1 MEPRIRYTRTR
12 DGVSIAYWEYGQGDP
27 LILLPGFPLS
37 HLQLELR
44 VPEWHTFY
52 ERLAKNRRIVRY
64 DGRGMGLSQRDV
76 RELSFE
82 TMLLDLDAVVEAAG
96 GKASLFGIAF
106 AGAVAL
112 HYATRNPASVEKL
125 LLWCSFALAEPPPA
139 EVEWETPL
147 MRAHWE
153 HYCNVFVSAVFG
165 WQNKDTVEGAIEVLR
180 EGLTPEM
187 GIRLRGVLNNFD
199 IREQVKQVQVPTMVM
214 HRRGYPMLQGDVGMR
229 LASSIPGAHL
239 ALFEGNSVAPFLGES
254 EPVYAAIDE
263 FLGDVVTRDENAP
276 GSLRT
281 ILFTDV
287 QDHTGLIQRLGDDE
301 SREVLREHERIT
313 RAALRIHG
321 GREVKSMGD
330 GFLAWFPSAT
340 QALECAVDL
349 QRAFDDHNRASAER
363 LSVRIGINAGEPIED
378 NGDLFGTAVVA
389 ASRIAGQASGGQV
402 LVSNVVREL
411 VAGKGFL
418 FSDRGEVVLRGLEEP
433 VRIFEVGWEQE
444 G

>member
-1 MEPRIRYTRTR
+1 VEPRIRYTRTT
-12 DGVSIAYWEYGQGDP
+12 DGVSIAYWEHGQGEP
-27 LILLPGFPLS
+27 LILLPGYPLS

-44 VPEWHTFY
+44 VPEWHAFY
-52 ERLAKNRRIVRY
+52 ERLARNRRVVRY
-64 DGRGMGLSQRDV
+64 DGRGMGLSQREV
-76 RELSFE
+76 RDLDFD
-82 TMLLDLDAVVEAAG
+82 TMLLDLDAVVKATG
-96 GKASLFGIAF
+96 GRANLMGIAF
-106 AGAVAL
+106 AGALAL
-112 HYATRNPASVEKL
+112 HYAARNPGAVERL
-125 LLWCSFALAEPPPA
+125 MLWCSFAVAQPPPP

-165 WQNKDTVEGAIEVLR
+165 WENKDSVEGAIKVLR

-199 IREQVKQVQVPTMVM
+199 IRDELGEVQAPTMVM
-214 HRRGYPMLQGDVGMR
+214 HRRGYPMMQGDVGMK

-239 ALFEGNSVAPFLGES
+239 ALFEGSSVAPFLGES

-263 FLGDVVTRDENAP
+263 FLGDVPVSDENAP
-276 GSLRT
+276 AALRT

-287 QDHTGLIQRLGDDE
+287 ENHTAMIQRLGDAD

-349 QRAFDDHNRASAER
+349 QRAFDDHNRGSAER

-378 NGDLFGTAVVA
+378 NNDLFGTAVVA
-389 ASRIAGQASGGQV
+389 ASRIASQASGGQV

-411 VAGKGFL
+411 VAGKGYL

-433 VRIFEVGWEQE
+433 VRIFEVGWGQ
-444 G
+444 

>member
-1 MEPRIRYTRTR
+1 MEPRIRYTRAS
-12 DGVSIAYWEYGQGDP
+12 DGVSIAYWEHGQGEP
-27 LILLPGFPLS
+27 LILLPGYPLS

-44 VPEWHTFY
+44 VPEWHAFY
-52 ERLAKNRRIVRY
+52 ERLAKNRRVVRY
-64 DGRGMGLSQRDV
+64 DGRGMGLSQREVHNLD
-76 RELSFE
+76 FDA
-82 TMLLDLDAVVEAAG
+82 MLLDLDAVVQAVG

-106 AGAVAL
+106 AGALAL
-112 HYATRNPASVEKL
+112 HFAARNPAAVERL
-125 LLWCSFALAEPPPA
+125 MLWCGFAVAEPPPP

-165 WQNKDTVEGAIEVLR
+165 WENKDSVEGAIQVLR
-180 EGLTPEM
+180 EGLTPAM
-187 GIRLRGVLNNFD
+187 GIRLREVLNNFD
-199 IREQVKQVQVPTMVM
+199 IRDELGKVQAPTMVM
-214 HRRGYPMLQGDVGMR
+214 HRRGYPMMQGDVGMK

-239 ALFEGNSVAPFLGES
+239 ALFEGSSVAPFLGES
-254 EPVYAAIDE
+254 EPVYTAIDE
-263 FLGDVVTRDENAP
+263 FLGDVPARDDNAP
-276 GSLRT
+276 GALRT
-281 ILFTDV
+281 ILFTDLEN
-287 QDHTGLIQRLGDDE
+287 HTAMIQRLGDAD

-349 QRAFDDHNRASAER
+349 QRAFDDHNRGSAER

-378 NGDLFGTAVVA
+378 NNDLFGTAVVA
-389 ASRIAGQASGGQV
+389 ASRIASQASGGQV

-411 VAGKGFL
+411 VAGKGYL

-433 VRIFEVGWEQE
+433 VRIFEVGWGQ
-444 G
+444 

>member
-1 MEPRIRYTRTR
+1 MEPRIRYTRTA
-12 DGVSIAYWEYGQGDP
+12 DGVSIAYWEYGQGEP

-44 VPEWHTFY
+44 VPEWHAFY
-52 ERLAKNRRIVRY
+52 ERLAKHRRVVRY

-76 RELSFE
+76 RDISFE
-82 TMLLDLDAVVEAAG
+82 TMLLDLDAVVSATG

-112 HYATRNPASVEKL
+112 QYGARNPASVEKL
-125 LLWCSFALAEPPPA
+125 LLWCSFAMAEPPPT

-187 GIRLRGVLNNFD
+187 GIRLRAVLNSFD
-199 IREQVKQVQVPTMVM
+199 IRDELHDVRAPVMVM
-214 HRRGYPMLQGDVGMR
+214 HRRGYPMLQGDIGMK
-229 LASSIPGAHL
+229 LASSIAGAHL

-263 FLGDVVTRDENAP
+263 FLGDVRVVDENGP
-276 GSLRT
+276 GALRT

-287 QDHTGLIQRLGDDE
+287 QDHTAMIQRLGDDE

-321 GREVKSMGD
+321 GKEVKSMGD

-349 QRAFDDHNRASAER
+349 QRAFDDHNRAQAEP

-389 ASRIAGQASGGQV
+389 AARIASQAVGGQV
-402 LVSNVVREL
+402 LASNVVREL

-433 VRIFEVGWEQE
+433 VRIFEVAWGQE
-444 G
+444 I

>member
-1 MEPRIRYTRTR
+1 
-12 DGVSIAYWEYGQGDP
+12 
-27 LILLPGFPLS
+27 
-37 HLQLELR
+37 
-44 VPEWHTFY
+44 
-52 ERLAKNRRIVRY
+52 
-64 DGRGMGLSQRDV
+64 
-76 RELSFE
+76 
-82 TMLLDLDAVVEAAG
+82 
-96 GKASLFGIAF
+96 
-106 AGAVAL
+106 
-112 HYATRNPASVEKL
+112 
-125 LLWCSFALAEPPPA
+125 
-139 EVEWETPL
+139 

-187 GIRLRGVLNNFD
+187 GIRLRGVLNSFD
-199 IREQVKQVQVPTMVM
+199 IRDELHDVRAPVMVM
-214 HRRGYPMLQGDVGMR
+214 HRRGYPMLQGDIGMK
-229 LASSIPGAHL
+229 LASSIAGAHL

-263 FLGDVVTRDENAP
+263 FLGDVRVVDENGP
-276 GSLRT
+276 GALRT

-287 QDHTGLIQRLGDDE
+287 QDHTAMIQRLGDDE

-313 RAALRIHG
+313 RAAVRIHG
-321 GREVKSMGD
+321 GKEVKSMGD

-349 QRAFDDHNRASAER
+349 QRAFDDHNRAQAEP

-389 ASRIAGQASGGQV
+389 AARIASQAVGGQV
-402 LVSNVVREL
+402 LASNVVREL

-433 VRIFEVGWEQE
+433 VRIFEVAWGQE
-444 G
+444 T